1 MRVMNGKG
9 LFEVITFWD
18 PPDAYKSFY
27 IFFQKTVFFV
37 SFLFYLLKS
46 TSLLFDKTQEITCFS
61 VFTEKLVFC
70 SFSHFFSRFGTKT
83 EHRVTD
89 KSHDKTVWSF
99 CAIFVKKHEK
109 THFCSKKTAP
119 ISFDRTVRIMW
130 FPAKTAAVF
139 RS

>member
-1 MRVMNGKG
+1 MNGKG

-27 IFFQKTVFFV
+27 IFFQKIVFFV

-46 TSLLFDKTQEITCFS
+46 TSLLFDKTQETTCFS

-70 SFSHFFSRFGTKT
+70 SFSHFFRVLAPKRSIVLPTNLTTRQFGRF
-83 EHRVTD
+83 VLFL
-89 KSHDKTVWSF
+89 S
-99 CAIFVKKHEK
+99 KKLEK

>member
-27 IFFQKTVFFV
+27 TFFQKTVFFV

-46 TSLLFDKTQEITCFS
+46 TSLLFDKTQETTCFS

-70 SFSHFFSRFGTKT
+70 SFSHFFRVLAPKRSIVLPTNLTTRQFGRFVLFLSKNM
-83 EHRVTD
+83 
-89 KSHDKTVWSF
+89 
-99 CAIFVKKHEK
+99 KKHTFVQRKQHRYPSTEQ
-109 THFCSKKTAP
+109 
-119 ISFDRTVRIMW
+119 
-130 FPAKTAAVF
+130 
-139 RS
+139 